1 MSTRLL
7 SFLTAI
13 LLVLGVVLPTQVG
26 AAPRDDERRA
36 VPTRIHDRARDEGE
50 VRVLVELALPSG
62 RVAEGKLAS
71 ETRAAYRREITDT
84 AARVLTRLTKHH
96 HRVLRR
102 YLTSPLIALSVGPSA
117 LQELEASGLP
127 VKRVTEDMLH
137 KPVLFDSVPII
148 GADLAWAKG
157 FDGTGRVVAVLDTGV
172 DSAHPILT
180 GKVVEEACFSTTVGF
195 QTTTLCPNGA
205 EEQIGPGSA
214 VPCPIEAAGC
224 WHGTHVAGI
233 VAGNGDAFG
242 VPLRGV
248 GRGASIM
255 AVQVFSRVNSDL
267 DCGEGA
273 APCVGAFTSDIL
285 AALERVY
292 TLRTTYDFA
301 AVNMSLGGGVF
312 TSACDQLPYK
322 PFIDN
327 LRAAGIATVV
337 AAGNNGATDQLSAPA
352 CVSTAVSVGATTKD
366 DGIAVFSNMAPHLS
380 LLAPGVD
387 IVSAYPN
394 NQFVVAS
401 GTSMAAPH
409 VAGAWAVLKQAAP
422 TASIDQILEA
432 LTSTGVML
440 TETRAPTGTTV
451 PRIQIDFALSVLL
464 EEETPGDPVLSVNP
478 ASRDFGVVPA
488 GSSASRFFI
497 IKNTGGG
504 TLTGTATTT
513 PPFSI
518 VSGGSFSRAAGVTN
532 NLVVRFTPTAPG
544 VFTADV
550 TVTSNGGDVTVTVT
564 GIGAGVSGITPS
576 SVDLASPPASFT
588 ITGNGF
594 ANVGFGLPV
603 VNFMRGSA
611 LIAQARATGLVG
623 GTVLTVPYPT
633 QGTSL
638 TPNLPGLSVG
648 PVTAQV
654 WQQTS
659 FTPTFMLIGSGAL
672 TVVDTRPPPGVS
684 GITPN
689 PVDLASLPATFTVTG
704 NGFANLGFGLPV
716 VNFMRGTSLIAQAR
730 ATGLVGGTTLTVP
743 YPTPATAL
751 TPNLP
756 GLSVGAVTAQVW
768 QQTSVAPAFTLIGG
782 TAFTVVDTRPQPG
795 VSGITPN
802 PMDLVSPPATFTIT
816 GIGFSNQGFGLPVV
830 NFMRGTTLIA
840 QARATALTST
850 TLTVPYPTPATSLTP
865 NLPGLSAGSVT
876 VQVWQQMGSSS
887 FVLFGS
893 ASLTVT
899 DTRPSPIAPNPVDLA
914 NPPAGFTITG
924 TGFANVGFGLPVVNF
939 MRGSTL
945 LAQARATALVGGT
958 TLTVPFP
965 TPATSLTP
973 GLPWLSAGPVSV
985 QVWQQVGSSS
995 FNQVFTGTLS
1005 VTDTRS
1011 VSGINPSSVDLA
1023 SPPAGFTVSG
1033 NGFTNIGVGLPV
1045 VNFMRGTTLLAQAR
1059 ATALT
1064 GTTLTVPYPTPAT
1077 SLTPNLPGLSAGT
1090 VQALVWVQVGTPST
1104 FQLMGSVTLTVTG
1117 P

>member
-1 MSTRLL
+1 MSTWLL
-7 SFLTAI
+7 SFLAAI
-13 LLVLGVVLPTQVG
+13 LLVLGVMLPTQVG
-26 AAPRDDERRA
+26 AAPRDEERRV

-71 ETRAAYRREITDT
+71 ETRGAYRREITDT
-84 AARVLTRLTKHH
+84 AARVLTRLAKHH

-102 YLTSPLIALSVGPSA
+102 YRTSPLLALTVSPAA
-117 LQELEASGLP
+117 LRELEASGLP
-127 VKRVTEDMLH
+127 VRRVTEDMLH

-180 GKVVEEACFSTTVGF
+180 GKVVEEACYSTTVGF

-205 EEQIGPGSA
+205 EEQLGPGSA

-233 VAGNGDAFG
+233 VAGNGNAFG
-242 VPLRGV
+242 VPLQGV

-267 DCGEGA
+267 DCGEGS

-366 DGIAVFSNMAPHLS
+366 DGIAAFSNMAPHLS

-387 IVSAYPN
+387 IASAYPN
-394 NQFVVAS
+394 NQFVIAS

-409 VAGAWAVLKQAAP
+409 VAGAWAILKQAAP

-478 ASRDFGVVPA
+478 ASRDFGIVPV
-488 GSSASRFFI
+488 GSSANRVFI
-497 IKNTGGG
+497 VKNTGGG

-532 NLVVRFTPTAPG
+532 NLVVRFTPTTPG

-550 TVTSNGGDVTVTVT
+550 TVTSNGGDITVTVT

-576 SVDLASPPASFT
+576 SVDLASPPATFT

-594 ANVGFGLPV
+594 ANSGFGLPV
-603 VNFMRGSA
+603 VNFMRGST

-623 GTVLTVPYPT
+623 GTALTVPYPT

-654 WQQTS
+654 WHQTS
-659 FTPTFMLIGSGAL
+659 FTPTFMLIGTGAL

-704 NGFANLGFGLPV
+704 SGFANLGFGLPV
-716 VNFMRGTSLIAQAR
+716 VNFMRGTALIAQAR
-730 ATGLVGGTTLTVP
+730 ATALVGGTTLTVP
-743 YPTPATAL
+743 YPTPATSL

-756 GLSVGAVTAQVW
+756 GLSVGPVTAQVW
-768 QQTSVAPAFTLIGG
+768 QQTGVAPTFTLIGG
-782 TAFTVVDTRPQPG
+782 AAFTVVDTRPQPG
-795 VSGITPN
+795 VSSITPN
-802 PMDLVSPPATFTIT
+802 PMDLVSPPTTFTIT
-816 GIGFSNQGFGLPVV
+816 GVGFSNQGFGLPVV
-830 NFMRGTTLIA
+830 NFMRDTTLIA

-876 VQVWQQMGSSS
+876 VQVWQPVGSSYS
-887 FVLFGS
+887 LFGS
-893 ASLTVT
+893 AALTVN

-914 NPPAGFTITG
+914 SPPTTFTITG

-939 MRGSTL
+939 MRGTTL
-945 LAQARATALVGGT
+945 LAQARGTALVGST

-995 FNQVFTGTLS
+995 FNQVFSGTLS

-1011 VSGINPSSVDLA
+1011 VSAITPSSVDLA
-1023 SPPAGFTVSG
+1023 SPPAGFTISG
-1033 NGFTNIGVGLPV
+1033 NGFTNIGVGLPM
-1045 VNFMRGTTLLAQAR
+1045 VNFTRGTTLLAQAR

-1064 GTTLTVPYPTPAT
+1064 STTLTVPYPTSAT
-1077 SLTPNLPGLSAGT
+1077 AATPNLPGLSAGS
-1090 VQALVWVQVGTPST
+1090 VQAQVWVQVGTAPT
-1104 FQLMGSVTLTVTG
+1104 FQLMGSAAFTVNG